1 MGISRRLQLGTALSL
16 AVALGVGLVLV
27 DAIHDLELSVRRDRR
42 VTAVLRG
49 VFDLTMVTN
58 DYVQHAEDRPRQQWL
73 QKHASLGS
81 DLSDPIL
88 DTAADAAALDR
99 LRRGHKAL
107 AVLFGELVA
116 SHQESE
122 SGKQAPAFYSELEER
137 LLGQLGVRAQDLIT
151 QTLRLSQLN
160 SQRMLDNQRR
170 AGLLAGLFTLLM
182 GLVVTLNSIWIGHT
196 VVKPVVRL
204 RRGVETVAAGDLDQK
219 VGVAGNDE
227 IGELAAAFNRMTNE
241 LKSSVVALEE
251 GLRAREQAETAARR
265 EAEFSS
271 AVLGT
276 LGALV
281 VVLDTE
287 GRIVRF
293 NRTCESVTG
302 YRFEEVEGQPFWD
315 LFLAPEEA
323 PGVREVFS
331 KLSAGQ
337 FPSHYANHWLTR
349 AGEPRLISWSN
360 TCLVDDAGAV
370 EHIIATGVDITEQR
384 QAQERIAHLNSV
396 LKAIRNV
403 NQLIQVET
411 DRGRLLQA
419 CCETLIG
426 GRGYARAWLVT
437 YGRDGELGELFSQG
451 LGDKLPILQE
461 MIRRQTLPP
470 CARPA
475 PDGRDVLV
483 WVADADGCA
492 GCPLAGA
499 NPCPTR
505 MTVTLAH
512 EERDYGLLC
521 VCLAPETEAAAEEQ
535 ELLLEL
541 AGDIALGLHMRE
553 LAEAESEAQRSLALE
568 RDRLAALHRLSEMS
582 EASLNQLTD
591 FALEEAVRLTG
602 STIGYLAFMN
612 EDESIL
618 TMHSWSKS
626 AMAECAIIDKPIV
639 YPVVS
644 TGLWGEAVRQR
655 QPVITNDY
663 QAPNPQKKGYPAGH
677 VHVARHMNI
686 PVFDG
691 EQIVAV
697 AGVGN
702 KEEPYDDRDV
712 VQLQLLMQGMWRLIQ
727 RRSYLTELQA
737 LNEDLE
743 ARVQTRT
750 AELAET
756 NEQLTSEMAQ
766 RARAQ
771 EQTAAE
777 RARLFNVL
785 GMLPGYTCLL
795 TPERDLAYVNQG
807 FVELFGE
814 PGGRKCYQAMFGRRE
829 PCPNCRSFEPL
840 TTGEPIMWEQ
850 TSPAGAVF
858 EMYNSGFTDLDGTQL
873 ILEFALDITERHDAQ
888 EALGEALADL
898 QRSNAELEQFASVA
912 SHDLQEPL
920 RMVSSYVQ
928 LLAKRYQGQLDA
940 DADEFIGYVVD
951 GAGRMSRLIQDLL
964 TYSRVGTRGRA
975 PEPTDCNAVVQEAL
989 GNLQAAI
996 EDSAAEIICD
1006 PLPEEVMADGGQLV
1020 QLFQNLVGNAIKFR
1034 GEAPPRVYI
1043 TAADQGP
1050 EWQFCVADSGIGLD
1064 MAYAERIFTIFQR
1077 LNPREDYPG
1086 TGIGLAVC
1094 HKIVERHHGR
1104 IWVESAPGRGAK
1116 FTFTLPKERGHDD
1129 GPIGREPEASANP
1142 AGGG

>member
-1 MGISRRLQLGTALSL
+1 
-16 AVALGVGLVLV
+16 
-27 DAIHDLELSVRRDRR
+27 
-42 VTAVLRG
+42 
-49 VFDLTMVTN
+49 
-58 DYVQHAEDRPRQQWL
+58 
-73 QKHASLGS
+73 
-81 DLSDPIL
+81 
-88 DTAADAAALDR
+88 
-99 LRRGHKAL
+99 
-107 AVLFGELVA
+107 
-116 SHQESE
+116 
-122 SGKQAPAFYSELEER
+122 
-137 LLGQLGVRAQDLIT
+137 
-151 QTLRLSQLN
+151 
-160 SQRMLDNQRR
+160 
-170 AGLLAGLFTLLM
+170 
-182 GLVVTLNSIWIGHT
+182 GLVVTLNSVWIGHT
-196 VVKPVVRL
+196 VVRPVVQL

-219 VGVAGNDE
+219 VGVTGSDE
-227 IGELAAAFNRMTNE
+227 IGELAAAFNRMTGE
-241 LKSSVVALEE
+241 LKSSVVALEG
-251 GLRAREQAETAARR
+251 GLHAREQAETAARR

-276 LGALV
+276 LGTLV
-281 VVLDTE
+281 VVMDTE

-302 YRFEEVEGQPFWD
+302 YRLEEVEGQPFWD
-315 LFLAPEEA
+315 LFLLPEEA
-323 PGVREVFS
+323 PGVRDVWRQ
-331 KLSAGQ
+331 LTAGQ
-337 FPSHYANHWLTR
+337 FPSHHENHWLTR
-349 AGEPRLISWSN
+349 EGEARLISWSN
-360 TCLVDDAGAV
+360 TCLTNDEGAV
-370 EHIIATGVDITEQR
+370 EHVIATGVDVTEQR
-384 QAQERIAHLNSV
+384 QAEERIVHLNSV
-396 LKAIRNV
+396 LKAIRSV

-437 YGRDGELGELFSQG
+437 TGREGEPGELFSQG
-451 LGDKLPILQE
+451 LGDRLRILEE
-461 MIRRQTLPP
+461 MIQRQVLPP
-470 CARPA
+470 CAHAA
-475 PDGRDVLV
+475 PGDRDVLV
-483 WVADADGCA
+483 WVADANGCA
-492 GCPLAGA
+492 GCPLAGT
-499 NPCPTR
+499 NPCPTH
-505 MTVTLAH
+505 MTVLLSH
-512 EERDYGLLC
+512 EGHDYGLLC
-521 VCLAPETEAAAEEQ
+521 VCLPPETEAADEEQ
-535 ELLLEL
+535 ALLLEL

-553 LAEAESEAQRSLALE
+553 LAEAESEAQRNLALE
-568 RDRLAALHRLSEMS
+568 RDRLAALHRLSDMS
-582 EASLNQLTD
+582 EASLNELTD
-591 FALEEAVRLTG
+591 FALEGAVRLTG

-612 EDESIL
+612 EDESVL

-639 YPVVS
+639 YPVVN

-663 QAPNPQKKGYPAGH
+663 QAPNPQKKGCPEGH

-686 PVFDG
+686 PVFDS
-691 EQIVAV
+691 ERIVAV

-727 RRSYLTELQA
+727 RRNTLAELQA

-743 ARVQTRT
+743 ARVETRT

-766 RARAQ
+766 RTRAQ

-795 TPERDLAYVNQG
+795 TPERDLRYVNQG
-807 FVELFGE
+807 FLDLFGD

-840 TTGEPIMWEQ
+840 TTGESIMWEQ

-858 EMYNSGFTDLDGTQL
+858 EMYNSAFTDLDGSQL
-873 ILEFALDITERHDAQ
+873 ILEFALDITERHEAQ
-888 EALGEALADL
+888 EALSEALADL

-928 LLAKRYQGQLDA
+928 LLSRRYQGQLDA
-940 DADEFIGYVVD
+940 DADEFIGYAVD

-996 EDSAAEIICD
+996 EDSGAQIVCD
-1006 PLPEEVMADGGQLV
+1006 PLPEVMADGAQLV
-1020 QLFQNLVGNAIKFR
+1020 QLFQNLVANAIKFR
-1034 GEAPPRVYI
+1034 GEAPPQVRI
-1043 TAADQGP
+1043 TAADEGT
-1050 EWQFCVADSGIGLD
+1050 EWRFCVADNGIGLD

-1094 HKIVERHHGR
+1094 HKIVERHRGR
-1104 IWVESAPGRGAK
+1104 IWVESAPEQGAR

-1129 GPIGREPEASANP
+1129 GPSG
-1142 AGGG
+1142 